1 MAWILQTL
9 IASFPT
15 SSSFPTSGLVAYY
28 KLDWNSNDSVGTNN
42 GTDTA
47 VTYSTGKIGNCAG
60 YTNGTT
66 KIVITEN
73 TSMALT
79 EFSISFWF
87 QVPNTVGFKP
97 IFRRSAVFTQGYL
110 AYVNGASIIGYIGN
124 GADIS
129 TAGQTVS
136 SWVWY
141 KWLLRWSNTT
151 KVLSMRLNNNTPITI
166 TTGANI
172 VNSGVLNLLYDVPN
186 ITAGNVKL
194 DEMWIWNRVIT
205 DAEDDILYNS
215 GSGIT
220 Y

>member
-1 MAWILQTL
+1 MALTDWL
-9 IASFPT
+9 I
-15 SSSFPTSGLVAYY
+15 AYY

-47 VTYSTGKIGNCAG
+47 ITYSAGKIGQCAG
-60 YTNGTT
+60 YTNSTS

-87 QVPNTVGFKP
+87 QIPDTTWFKP
-97 IFRRSAVFTQGYL
+97 LFRRSGAFMQGYL
-110 AYVNGASIIGYIGN
+110 VYVSGNSVIGLIGN

-129 TAGQTVS
+129 TAGQTV
-136 SWVWY
+136 VANTWY

-151 KVLSMRLNNNTPITI
+151 KVLSLRINNGTPVTV

-172 VNSGVLNLLYDVPN
+172 VNSGTLNFLYDVPN
-186 ITAGNVKL
+186 ITAGNAKL
-194 DEMWIWNRVIT
+194 DEVWIWNRVIS
-205 DAEDDILYNS
+205 DSEDDILWNGWAGLSYPFTLNS
-215 GSGIT
+215 GGMFNFFFS
-220 Y
+220 